1 MLALKG
7 NNIEFYFQSRKI
19 EVHRELFEFSTARGA
34 RKGRELVP
42 PGHRLFARIA
52 GRWKKK
58 IIKRRETPR
67 NFTPSRS
74 IWILR
79 ACILISDIAT
89 RA

>member
-52 GRWKKK
+52 GR
-58 IIKRRETPR
+58 
-67 NFTPSRS
+67 
-74 IWILR
+74 
-79 ACILISDIAT
+79 
-89 RA
+89 